1 MDQDLGMLKAGEE
14 EEEEERAETS
24 SHRAPKYPNI
34 ILSNTR
40 SKRGG
45 ETGNKPA

>member
-1 MDQDLGMLKAGEE
+1 MMDQDLGMLKAGE

-40 SKRGG
+40 SKRGD